1 MTRVA
6 SAGPMCITK
15 SLVALDPMHTTTS
28 LDALKLVSMT
38 CFLGCIGPDA
48 HHSIYITVCTLY
60 AWVDDGVCKT
70 AAVFAV
76 IGVVGS

>member
-1 MTRVA
+1 
-6 SAGPMCITK
+6 
-15 SLVALDPMHTTTS
+15 
-28 LDALKLVSMT
+28 VSMT